1 MEAPTPLKPLK
12 ESIMITEKLS
22 CENKEYKLE
31 IIQTFDELIIKISPN
46 NIEDCDL
53 NYEIKYKLNDLYSL
67 NKYFR
72 QFDTIDE
79 VVKAL
84 KNNEKIIKEKSNV
97 KTYDINYENSN
108 LIFKINL
115 YLMSGDIQSLSIKMN
130 PIKLNEKEIIDKL
143 KNYIKYIKSIPG
155 VNELIFSF
163 ENKSK
168 RSSNENAENSFN
180 IKSNIIPNFK
190 DFKFIYDEICK
201 QLNKKEIKFI
211 QRFNALKDGD
221 SAKKFHEKCN
231 SIGPNISIVK
241 TKENL
246 IFGGFTVNNWS
257 LQETIKKDDLAFL
270 YNYQTKKIHN
280 IKKGENAIYCGDNV
294 LIDFF
299 NDKGGWA
306 TLGLVDNCFTSDSN
320 TCQIKDT
327 SFTNFL
333 KDYELNNGIKSF
345 KVSEFELY
353 EII

>member
-1 MEAPTPLKPLK
+1 MEAPTPLNPLK
-12 ESIMITEKLS
+12 ENIMITQQLS

-31 IIQTFDELIIKISPN
+31 IIQTFEELIIKISPN
-46 NIEDCDL
+46 YIEDCHL
-53 NYEIKYKLNDLYSL
+53 NYMIKYKLNDLYSL

-84 KNNEKIIKEKSNV
+84 KNNEKMIKEKS
-97 KTYDINYENSN
+97 KEKIYDINFENSN
-108 LIFKINL
+108 LIFKIHL
-115 YLMSGDIQSLSIKMN
+115 YLMSGEIKLLSIKMN
-130 PIKLNEKEIIDKL
+130 LIKLNEKEIIDKL

-155 VNELIFSF
+155 VNELILSF

-168 RSSNENAENSFN
+168 RDLNENVEISFN

-221 SAKKFHEKCN
+221 SAQKFHEKCDN
-231 SIGPNISIVK
+231 IGPNISIVK
-241 TKENL
+241 TQENL

-257 LQETIKKDDLAFL
+257 PQVIVKKDDLSFIF
-270 YNYQTKKIHN
+270 NYQTKKIHN
-280 IKKGENAIYCGDNV
+280 IIKGENAIYCYKHV
-294 LIDFF
+294 LINFF
-299 NDKGGWA
+299 NSKGRYS
-306 TLGLVDNCFTSDSN
+306 TLYLTDNFFYKDSI
-320 TCQIKDT
+320 TCPIKD
-327 SFTNFL
+327 SSYINFS
-333 KDYELNNGIKSF
+333 KDYELNNGNQNF